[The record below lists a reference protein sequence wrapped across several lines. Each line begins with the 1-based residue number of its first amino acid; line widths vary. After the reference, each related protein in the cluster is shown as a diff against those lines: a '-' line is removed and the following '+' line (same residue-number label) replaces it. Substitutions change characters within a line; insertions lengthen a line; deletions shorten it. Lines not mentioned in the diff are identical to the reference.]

1 MFTFDRPLF
10 PTGRVHL
17 IGISESLNALHV
29 VHEFL
34 AQAGIDRAKLAFADA
49 GLGRRPTVTD
59 MESAIRAET
68 ETLVIFNI
76 AGLVGYR
83 VRSRERTIKVM
94 EDLRRLALD
103 NDVAVIAVAK
113 TTDCWGGRQRIAG
126 SPAWGEGASTVV
138 IVDPG
143 STAETIRV
151 SLSADSPKPQEFDL
165 ALPAQP
171 TGAPTRR

>member
-1 MFTFDRPLF
+1 MITFDRPLF

-29 VHEFL
+29 VHDFL
-34 AQAGIDRAKLAFADA
+34 AQAGIDRPKVAFADA
-49 GLGRRPTVTD
+49 GLGRRPMVAD

-76 AGLVGYR
+76 AGLVGCR

-94 EDLRRLALD
+94 ESLRRVALD
-103 NDVAVIAVAK
+103 NDVAVIGVTK
-113 TTDCWGGRQRIAG
+113 TTDCGGGRQRIAG
-126 SPAWGEGASTVV
+126 STAWGEAASTVV

-165 ALPAQP
+165 VLPA
-171 TGAPTRR
+171 